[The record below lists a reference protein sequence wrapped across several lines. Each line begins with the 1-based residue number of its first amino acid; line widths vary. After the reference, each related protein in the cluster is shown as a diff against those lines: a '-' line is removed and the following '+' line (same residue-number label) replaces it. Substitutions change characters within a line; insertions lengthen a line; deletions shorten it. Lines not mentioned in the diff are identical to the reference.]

1 MKLLVEL
8 IIVLSLCPVECRP
21 LTAETRL
28 LSPVRISL
36 FYESRCPDCRHFVVT
51 QLCPTW
57 VRVKEILNIMLIPFG
72 NAEEILEG
80 RSWQFRCQ
88 HGENECQGN
97 IIQSCVM
104 HYLQNATSYMPVI
117 CCMESASSAL
127 TEAQLC
133 LQTHAPAVLWDT
145 ISDCVNGDQGNELMH
160 QNAQM
165 TNELEPPHNY
175 VPWILINGEHSE
187 DLQHQAET
195 DLFNLVC
202 KTYIGR
208 EVCDLREDFA
218 K

>member
-72 NAEEILEG
+72 NAE
-80 RSWQFRCQ
+80 
-88 HGENECQGN
+88 
-97 IIQSCVM
+97 SCVM